1 MLWMAGRQGDRQ
13 GLVAPYLADVQQSD
27 ATPDPGTFNTPWANL
42 TPGQQAA
49 VIVAAQ
55 AAAGQECG

>member
-1 MLWMAGRQGDRQ
+1 MDGQQGDRQ
-13 GLVAPYLADVQQSD
+13 ALVEPYLATLQEPD

-42 TPGQQAA
+42 APGRQAA